1 MVALQWDAAGT
12 RKFETGVDHGILFPS
27 GGDGV
32 AWNGLTNVTE
42 TPAGADNTK
51 TYADNIVYGSI
62 RAAETFGGTVE
73 AYMCP
78 DEFLECDGFKLRNGV
93 AVGQQPR
100 KSFGLYYRTIVG
112 NDEDSAAGFKHHF
125 AYGLTTAP
133 SEKAY
138 GTVND
143 SPEMTAFSW
152 EFESSPVSFADE
164 DYADLAPTSLLT
176 IDSTSDMVDQALLDD
191 LLDIVQ
197 GTPGDDARM
206 PTPDEVLAA
215 MGGGGLT
222 PVLMGTPANQP
233 TYVSGTHVVTLP
245 SVTGVTWKIN
255 GVTKT
260 AGAQPALTSGQVAE
274 VTAHAAAGYTLTGD
288 DDWTF
293 NY

>member
-1 MVALQWDAAGT
+1 MSAVTWDAAGT
-12 RKFETGVDHGILFPS
+12 RKYETGCDHGILFPKD
-27 GGDGV
+27 GDGV

-51 TYADNIVYGSI
+51 TYADNIVYGAI

-78 DEFLECDGFKLRNGV
+78 DEFLECDGQKLVNGV

-100 KSFGLYYRTIVG
+100 KPFDLYYRTIVG
-112 NDEDSAAGFKHHF
+112 NDTDPEAGFKHHF
-125 AYGLTTAP
+125 GYGLTTSP
-133 SEKAY
+133 SEKSFA
-138 GTVND
+138 TVND

-152 EFESSPVSFADE
+152 EFESNPVSFTDVDFE
-164 DYADLAPTSLLT
+164 DLKPTSLLT
-176 IDSTSDMVDQALLDD
+176 IDSTSPLVDADLLSD

-197 GTPGDDARM
+197 GTVSDDPRM
-206 PTPDEVLAA
+206 PTPDEVLNA

-222 PVLMGTPANQP
+222 DVNLATPANQAS
-233 TYVSGTHVVTLP
+233 YNSGTHVVTLP

-260 AGAQPALTSGQVAE
+260 AGAQPALTTGQTAE
-274 VTAHAAAGYTLTGD
+274 VTAHAAAGYNLVGND
-288 DDWTF
+288 NWSF
-293 NY
+293 AY

>member
-1 MVALQWDAAGT
+1 MVALTWDAAGT
-12 RKFETGVDHGILFPS
+12 RKYETGCDHGILFPS

-51 TYADNIVYGSI
+51 TYADNIVYGAI

-78 DEFLECDGFKLRNGV
+78 PEFLECDGFKIVNGV

-100 KSFGLYYRTIVG
+100 KPFDLYYRTIVG
-112 NDEDSAAGFKHHF
+112 NDQDPEAGFKHHF
-125 AYGLTTAP
+125 AFGLTTAP

-152 EFESSPVSFADE
+152 EFESNPVSFADV
-164 DYADLAPTSLLT
+164 DFASLRPTSLLT
-176 IDSTSDMVDQALLDD
+176 IDSTDPLVDADLLAD

-197 GTPGDDARM
+197 GTVSDDPRM
-206 PTPDEVLAA
+206 PTPDEVLNA
-215 MGGGGLT
+215 MGTGLT
-222 PVLMGTPANQP
+222 DADITHVASQP
-233 TYVSGTHVVTLP
+233 SYNDSTHVVTVP
-245 SVTGVTWKIN
+245 AVTGVVWKVGTTTI
-255 GVTKT
+255 T
-260 AGAQPALTSGQVAE
+260 GAQPALSSGQTKTVKA
-274 VTAHAAAGYTLTGD
+274 TPAAGYNIVGD
-288 DDWTF
+288 DTF
-293 NY
+293 TYSY